1 VSGASDGISVVVMTF
16 NEGSS
21 LGGVVH
27 EIHGALGALDRPFEI
42 VIVDDGSGDDTP
54 AVARGLSETLKGVRV
69 VRHAENQGLGSV
81 YRTGL
86 SEARQDLV
94 TFFPADGQFPAT
106 IIGQFV
112 EAIQGHD
119 AVFGTLDNP
128 VGPIGAILNRAERIF
143 YLTLFGSFPKF
154 QGIVMFRRR
163 ILSEVPLRSPGG
175 RGWAV
180 LMELILRISRG
191 PYTFTNARTTL
202 RPRETGRSKVRN
214 LRTIWVNL
222 VQAVR
227 LRRLL

>member
-1 VSGASDGISVVVMTF
+1 MTF
-16 NEGSS
+16 NEGPS
-21 LGGVVH
+21 LGGVVR
-27 EIHGALGALDRPFEI
+27 EIHGALASTGRPFEI
-42 VIVDDGSGDDTP
+42 VIVDDGSYDETP
-54 AVARGLSETLKGVRV
+54 SVAGALTETLGGVRV
-69 VRHAENQGLGSV
+69 VRHPENLGLGSV

-86 SEARQDLV
+86 REARQDLV
-94 TFFPADGQFPAT
+94 TFFPGDGQFPAT
-106 IIGQFV
+106 IIGQFLDTI
-112 EAIQGHD
+112 EGHD

-143 YLTLFGSFPKF
+143 YQILFGRFPKF

-163 ILSEVPLRSPGG
+163 ILDEVPLRSPGG

-191 PYTFTNARTTL
+191 PYRFTNARTTL

-214 LRTIWVNL
+214 LRTIWINL
-222 VQAVR
+222 VQAAR

>member
-1 VSGASDGISVVVMTF
+1 MTAARDGVSVVVMTY
-16 NEGSS
+16 NEAAS
-21 LGGVVH
+21 LGGVVG
-27 EIHGALGALDRPFEI
+27 EIRAALVETGRPFEI
-42 VIVDDGSGDDTP
+42 IIVDDGSRDATP
-54 AVARGLSETLKGVRV
+54 SVASDLAESSGGVRV
-69 VRHAENQGLGSV
+69 VRHPGNLGLGSV
-81 YRTGL
+81 YRTGF

-106 IIGQFV
+106 IIGQFLD
-112 EAIQGHD
+112 AIEGHD

-143 YLTLFGSFPKF
+143 YQILFGRFPRF

-163 ILSEVPLRSPGG
+163 ILTEVPLRSPGG
-175 RGWAV
+175 RSWAV

-191 PYTFTNARTTL
+191 PYRFTNARTTL
-202 RPRETGRSKVRN
+202 RPRQSGRSKVRN

>member
-1 VSGASDGISVVVMTF
+1 MSVARDGISVVVMTY
-16 NEGSS
+16 NEAAS
-21 LGGVVH
+21 LGGVVR
-27 EIHGALGALDRPFEI
+27 EIRGALVETGRPFEI
-42 VIVDDGSGDDTP
+42 IVVDDGSRDATP
-54 AVARGLSETLKGVRV
+54 SVASGLAQSLEGVRV
-69 VRHAENQGLGSV
+69 VRHPSNLGLGSV
-81 YRTGL
+81 YRTGF

-106 IIGQFV
+106 IIGQFLD
-112 EAIQGHD
+112 AIEGHD

-128 VGPIGAILNRAERIF
+128 VGPIGAVLNRAERIF
-143 YLTLFGSFPKF
+143 YQVLFGRFPKF

-191 PYTFTNARTTL
+191 PYRFANARTTL
-202 RPRETGRSKVRN
+202 RPRESGHSKVRN
-214 LRTIWVNL
+214 LRTIGVNL
-222 VQAVR
+222 VQAMR